1 LSGSIVVFVLSTILF
16 LAGMLFLWWVGRHLH
31 LGAPITVSKPDPDSP
46 LISIIIP
53 ARDEARNIRHCIE
66 SLQMQTYP
74 RWEMVVVNDH
84 STDGTPDIVSEY
96 ALKDPR
102 ISLLNS
108 KPLPSD
114 WVGKSH
120 AMAQGADQATGDW
133 LCFIDADTFA
143 SPELLAS
150 TFAEARDSQADLIS
164 ILTTQE
170 LKSFWENVISSVAF
184 SGCALV
190 YDFDRINDSRTPD
203 AMAIG
208 QFILIR
214 RKVYEDLG
222 GHHTLHDSIL
232 EDRALAEMVKRA
244 GHRIL
249 LKDGRGLA
257 RTRMYTSFTEIWEGW
272 VKTIYPGMRD
282 QTWMLLVIA
291 GASILGACIF
301 PLWWFAALGWWV
313 LSGSPLAGLVFL
325 EATVFW
331 IYFLREVT
339 DDMASFGI
347 SRWYALTVPVGLFIF
362 AAMMLDSYFRS
373 LTGHGL
379 KWKGRTYQTK

>member
-1 LSGSIVVFVLSTILF
+1 MSGPIVIFVLSTLLF
-16 LAGMLFLWWVGRHLH
+16 LGGMLFLWWVGRHLH
-31 LGAPITVSKPDPDSP
+31 LGDPIPVSNPDPESP

-53 ARDEARNIRHCIE
+53 ARDEARNIRNCME
-66 SLQMQTYP
+66 SLQRQTYP
-74 RWEMVVVNDH
+74 RWEMIVVNDH
-84 STDGTPDIVSEY
+84 STDSTPNIVAELASG
-96 ALKDPR
+96 DPR

-108 KPLPSD
+108 KPLPPD

-120 AMAQGADQATGDW
+120 AMAQGADQAKGDW

-150 TFAEARDSQADLIS
+150 TFAEAYFNKADLIS

-184 SGCALV
+184 AGCALV
-190 YDFDRINDSRTPD
+190 YDFDRINDPGTPD

-208 QFILIR
+208 QFILVR

-232 EDRALAEMVKRA
+232 EDRAIAEMVKHA

-257 RTRMYTSFTEIWEGW
+257 RTRMYTSFKEIWESW
-272 VKTIYPGMRD
+272 VKTIYPGLRD
-282 QTWMLLVIA
+282 QPWMLVVIA
-291 GASILGACIF
+291 GALLLGACIF
-301 PLWWFAALGWWV
+301 PLWWFGALAGWI
-313 LSGSPLAGLVFL
+313 LSGNPLAGLVFL
-325 EATVFW
+325 EAAIFW
-331 IYFLREVT
+331 IYFLREAT
-339 DDMASFGI
+339 DDFASFGI
-347 SRWYALTVPVGLFIF
+347 SRWYALTVPLGLFIF
-362 AAMMLDSYFRS
+362 GAMMLDSYFRS
-373 LTGHGL
+373 LSGHGL
-379 KWKGRTYQTK
+379 TWKGRTYQTK